1 MESTMDTQ
9 TLINELNTFKR
20 IVGLNDLR
28 VERLSVVG
36 ELMRPHIESITDRF
50 YDYLLAEETTAN
62 FLAGRVD
69 HLKSVH
75 RLWIGDLLSGVYD
88 DAFFMRQIQIG
99 RAHVTHKVPPL
110 FLTSSF
116 SILRILLFD
125 KIETVVQE
133 ESSVECPRCTRALGR
148 LLDACQFLIDRSY
161 EQDRLARI
169 SAATG
174 MSLPLIEAL
183 VMLKQ

>member
-1 MESTMDTQ
+1 MDTQ
-9 TLINELNTFKR
+9 ALINELNIFR
-20 IVGLNDLR
+20 MIVGLNDLR
-28 VERLSVVG
+28 AEQLSIVG
-36 ELMRPHIESITDRF
+36 ELMRPDIESITDRF

-62 FLAGRVD
+62 FLAGRIN
-69 HLKSVH
+69 HLKDVH

-116 SILRILLFD
+116 SILRMLLFD
-125 KIETVVQE
+125 KIEAVVQE
-133 ESSVECPRCTRALGR
+133 KSLAECTRCTRALGR

-183 VMLKQ
+183 VQLKQ